1 MTRIVLTK
9 PWQPVVAIAVVSTG
23 VVLVDIPSGTWL
35 TTATMSLASGV
46 AALALMATAAILSGR
61 WAWLE
66 GFFGGLDRVYEV
78 HKWLAIAALS
88 FASVHL
94 LFKAGIGEWE
104 TASILALPGEW
115 TRFVRQASFVGL
127 MLIVMLALNRN
138 IPYSAWRWW
147 HRLSGPLFLIV
158 VLHWVSIKSP
168 LPLVSPAGI
177 WLGAL
182 SVLGF
187 GAAVYKL
194 LLYPIIANHAEYRVV
209 GVTKGPAAAQVELEP
224 TGRGISFRPGQFG
237 FLRMKFDGL
246 RESHPFTIAAAETPS
261 GHVSFVIRALGDYT
275 QKLIMTINPG
285 MLADIYAPYGRFERS
300 PLAEREIWV
309 AGGVG
314 ISPFLAWL
322 QDQDAERFERVSL
335 FYFYTPD
342 RAFPEIDAL
351 RALAAQKGV
360 EFVPVGTGPGTPS
373 FVARF
378 AEIIRDNDPAKLD
391 IAVCGPAGLLNNIR
405 TLANANGVEAGQI
418 RHELFV
424 FR

>member
-1 MTRIVLTK
+1 MTK
-9 PWQPVVAIAVVSTG
+9 PWQPVVAIAVVSAG
-23 VVLVDIPSGTWL
+23 FVLVDVPAATWL

-61 WAWLE
+61 WAWVE
-66 GFFGGLDRVYEV
+66 GFFGGLDRVYEA
-78 HKWLAIAALS
+78 HKWLAISALCL
-88 FASVHL
+88 ASVHL
-94 LFKAGIGEWE
+94 LFKAGIGQWE

-127 MLIVMLALNRN
+127 MLIVMLSLNRN
-138 IPYSAWRWW
+138 VPYSAWRWW

-177 WLGAL
+177 WLGVL
-182 SVLGF
+182 SGLGV

-194 LLYPIIANHAEYRVV
+194 LLYPVIANHAEYRVV

-237 FLRMKFDGL
+237 FLRMKVDGL

-261 GHVSFVIRALGDYT
+261 GQVSFVIRALGDYT
-275 QKLIMTINPG
+275 QKLIADIQPD

-300 PLAEREIWV
+300 PAAAREIWV
-309 AGGVG
+309 GGGVG
-314 ISPFLAWL
+314 ISPFVAWL
-322 QDQDAERFERVSL
+322 QDKNAEQDKRVSL
-335 FYFYTPD
+335 FYFYTPG

-351 RALAAQKGV
+351 RDLAAQKGV
-360 EFVPVGTGPGTPS
+360 EFVPVSSGPGTPS
-373 FVARF
+373 FVERF
-378 AEIIRDNDPAKLD
+378 VEIIREDDLAKLD
-391 IAVCGPAGLLNNIR
+391 IAVCGPAGLLNHIR
-405 TLANANGVEAGQI
+405 ALAIANGVEPGQI